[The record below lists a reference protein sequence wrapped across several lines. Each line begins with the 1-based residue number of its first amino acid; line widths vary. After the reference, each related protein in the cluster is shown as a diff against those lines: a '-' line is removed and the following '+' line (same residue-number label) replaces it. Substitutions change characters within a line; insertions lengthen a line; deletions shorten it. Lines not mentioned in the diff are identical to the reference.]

1 MRDMKERRIMKKI
14 KNNYTNFILTVI
26 AIALIGILFEGEIIK
41 PAHAASVDQVC
52 VAGHRFVINNK
63 GGIVQF
69 KRHGNQPVLCQN

>member
-1 MRDMKERRIMKKI
+1 MDK
-14 KNNYTNFILTVI
+14 YTKYILTII
-26 AIALIGILFEGEIIK
+26 AIAMIGILFKGQIIK

-69 KRHGNQPVLCQN
+69 KGAGTGTPVLCQ

>member
-1 MRDMKERRIMKKI
+1 MRKI

-26 AIALIGILFEGEIIK
+26 AVAMIGLLFKGEIIK

-69 KRHGNQPVLCQN
+69 KGAGTGTPVLCQ